1 MENGTFDDHS
11 KTIKMRSCSSLY
23 SSCLDHTVAHR
34 RLKEVVHTTAG
45 VLIEKGDFL
54 TELDAAVGDGDLGRV
69 MRVV

>member
-1 MENGTFDDHS
+1 
-11 KTIKMRSCSSLY
+11 
-23 SSCLDHTVAHR
+23 
-34 RLKEVVHTTAG
+34 VHTTAG